1 MFVVDHGAGNLGSVT
16 RALSRAGADAVLS
29 SDPERVAGARRL
41 VLPGDGHFGEAMSA
55 LRRRG
60 LEGPVRRAVER
71 GAWLLGICVGLQM
84 LFEESDEAPD
94 VSGLGLLPGRVR
106 RFAGGVRV
114 PHIGWNQLEDI
125 GGALLFDGI
134 PEGGYAYFL
143 HSYHADPAEASHRLA
158 VTDYG
163 VRFASAAGAGRVLGI
178 QFHPEKS
185 ARLGGAVLRNY
196 LRLA

>member
-1 MFVVDHGAGNLGSVT
+1 MVVVDHGAGNLGSVV
-16 RALSRAGADAVLS
+16 RALGRAGANAILTSDA
-29 SDPERVAGARRL
+29 ERIARARRL

-60 LEGPVRRAVER
+60 LEDPVRRAVDG

-84 LFEESDEAPD
+84 LFEASDEAPG
-94 VSGLGLLPGRVR
+94 VPGLALLPGRVR
-106 RFAGGVRV
+106 RFGSELRV
-114 PHIGWNQLEDI
+114 PHIGWNQLEEI
-125 GGALLFDGI
+125 GGAPLFEGI

-143 HSYHADPAEASHRLA
+143 HSFHADPRDAAHRLA

-163 VRFASAAGAGRVLGI
+163 IRFASAAGRDRVLGI

-185 ARLGGAVLRNY
+185 ARLGAAVLRNY
-196 LRLA
+196 LSLS